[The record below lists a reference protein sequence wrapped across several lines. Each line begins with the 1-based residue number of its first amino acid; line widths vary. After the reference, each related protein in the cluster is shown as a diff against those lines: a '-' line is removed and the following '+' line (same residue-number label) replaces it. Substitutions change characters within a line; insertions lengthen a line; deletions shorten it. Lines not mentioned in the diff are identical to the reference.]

1 MTRLDAELV
10 RRGLARSRRRAA
22 ELVADGHVRVAGRP
36 VAKPAHPVEA
46 DDEVTVDVG
55 HDWVSR
61 GGHKLAGALED
72 LAALGTPLPVAGA
85 RCLDAGASTGGF
97 TQVLLD
103 AGAAHVDAVDVGHDQ
118 LAPDVAGDPRVTVRE
133 GVNVRDLRPGDL
145 DEPPSVV
152 VADLSFISLRLVLE
166 ALTSVIAPGGELLVL
181 IKPQFEV
188 GRERLGADGVVLDD
202 TLRADAVLAVARA
215 VPDPFEVR
223 ALVPSRLA
231 GPAGNREVFCH
242 LVDRAGAHRRVD
254 LTGELEAAVERA
266 VAGTPSLV
274 RPPHRSLP
282 RRLA

>member
-22 ELVADGHVRVAGRP
+22 ELVADGHVRVGGRP
-36 VAKPAHPVEA
+36 VAKPAHPVDA
-46 DDEVTVDVG
+46 GDEVTVDVG
-55 HDWVSR
+55 RDWVSR

-85 RCLDAGASTGGF
+85 WCLDAGASTGGF

-118 LAPDVAGDPRVTVRE
+118 LAPEVARDPRVRVYE
-133 GVNVRDLRPGDL
+133 GVNIRDLRPDDL
-145 DEPPSVV
+145 DERPTVV

-166 ALTSVIAPGGELLVL
+166 ALTAVTAPCGELLVL
-181 IKPQFEV
+181 VKPQFEV
-188 GRERLGADGVVLDD
+188 GRERLGTDGVVLDD
-202 TLRADAVLAVARA
+202 ALRAEAVLAVARA

-223 ALVPSRLA
+223 ALVPSRLP

-242 LVDRAGAHRRVD
+242 LVDRGDAHRRVD
-254 LTGELEAAVERA
+254 LTGELEGAVNRA
-266 VAGTPSLV
+266 VGGSPSLV